1 MGLMACSFLQV
12 SVRLKSVQPR
22 DPDTQPHGT
31 DDMTTLSY
39 LSEPGVLY
47 NLKCR
52 YGVDEIYV
60 RGPLQRFFF
69 PCSRNTFVFSSD
81 GDFRALIKGS
91 AVRQFED
98 DKNTSVHPS

>member
-1 MGLMACSFLQV
+1 
-12 SVRLKSVQPR
+12 LKELQPR

-60 RGPLQRFFF
+60 SIPEVVFICRA
-69 PCSRNTFVFSSD
+69 FVWLEVLKWQNS
-81 GDFRALIKGS
+81 
-91 AVRQFED
+91 
-98 DKNTSVHPS
+98 